1 MFCLYVCF
9 KVGQGDSKAYVENNI
24 CKEAKAFLKKK
35 KKEYLPYQTSKYT
48 INFSLS
54 SMALT

>member
-9 KVGQGDSKAYVENNI
+9 KVWQGDYKAYVENNI
-24 CKEAKAFLKKK
+24 VKEAKAFLKKK
-35 KKEYLPYQTSKYT
+35 NKEYLPYQTSKYT
-48 INFSLS
+48 INLTLS